1 MESKVVLGRAQMQ
14 REECLTGNWG
24 KGDPYYK
31 VSKDLDELC
40 FGVLWEIEVKSDELG
55 YLAEEISRQSVE
67 DVTWFLL
74 PAYGKRRGERGT

>member
-1 MESKVVLGRAQMQ
+1 MVLGRAQMQ

-24 KGDPYYK
+24 KGDPYK
-31 VSKDLDELC
+31 VSKDLAELC

-55 YLAEEISRQSVE
+55 YLGEEISRQSVE
-67 DVTWFLL
+67 DVTCFLL